1 MARDV
6 IFPLSA
12 FSPFHYWQS
21 LLIPRS
27 LIFINYIDG
36 REVSYFDALSHPDMI
51 NARIDFYH
59 SDKPQEAGSVEIP
72 ILNATKW
79 QLKKSLIN

>member
-1 MARDV
+1 
-6 IFPLSA
+6 
-12 FSPFHYWQS
+12 
-21 LLIPRS
+21 
-27 LIFINYIDG
+27 
-36 REVSYFDALSHPDMI
+36 MI
-51 NARIDFYH
+51 NAKIDFYH